1 MGGSVQNSLS
11 VSFFPAVLELA
22 GQAEY
27 VGDQVAGRHVWG
39 RGVSGPGLGEGDGGR
54 GGVIQ
59 GENVFFSQ
67 NKPPP
72 PRKITSNTGHYVSAD
87 GKRADWLVGASGCLG
102 AVRVGQQGEQY
113 I

>member
-27 VGDQVAGRHVWG
+27 ARDQVAGRHVWG
-39 RGVSGPGLGEGDGGR
+39 RGVSGPGLGEGDGGW
-54 GGVIQ
+54 GGAIQ
-59 GENVFFSQ
+59 GGNVFFSQ
-67 NKPPP
+67 NNSPW
-72 PRKITSNTGHYVSAD
+72 KIPSNTGHYVSAD
-87 GKRADWLVGASGCLG
+87 GKRSDWLVRARGCLG
-102 AVRVGQQGEQY
+102 AARVGQQGEQY

>member
-67 NKPPP
+67 KKPPP
-72 PRKITSNTGHYVSAD
+72 PPGRSPVILVITSRLMGRGPTG
-87 GKRADWLVGASGCLG
+87 
-102 AVRVGQQGEQY
+102 
-113 I
+113 

>member
-22 GQAEY
+22 EQAEY

-39 RGVSGPGLGEGDGGR
+39 RGVSGPGLGEGDGGQE

-67 NKPPP
+67 NKPP
-72 PRKITSNTGHYVSAD
+72 RKITSNTGHYVSAD
-87 GKRADWLVGASGCLG
+87 GNRADWLDGASGCLG
-102 AVRVGQQGEQY
+102 TVRVGQQGEQY